1 MSMNQYKGKMKI
13 INQCIENG
21 DYKKAIQ
28 ALVIV
33 IERINIDT
41 IYQKYHPKEKKLHFY
56 DIMEIYRLS
65 DEARYEIM
73 IDVND
78 VYEQM
83 TNKEIEA
90 RDCAQ
95 ILKQNC
101 EKLIELSNEK

>member
-1 MSMNQYKGKMKI
+1 MKEYKEKMKI
-13 INQCIENG
+13 IDQWIENG
-21 DYKKAIQ
+21 DYKKAVQ
-28 ALVIV
+28 TLVV
-33 IERINIDT
+33 LIERINIHT
-41 IYQKYHPKEKKLHFY
+41 IYQNYHPKEKNLNFY
-56 DIMEIYRLS
+56 DMMEIYRLS